1 MDSKYIIVYSN
12 NIKDKLFINKIH
24 NKLKLKIYIFRYYF
38 NNLNEEDNEINS
50 KEDNDSENEKYEI
63 IYIDNY
69 IEELYIKDAE
79 YIFYLNRT
87 KISDHLE
94 NLLLEYNKKNIFFE
108 FNESKINKLSEE
120 IESIEDVE
128 ELNNYLLK
136 LNNLENLEN
145 LEKLEKL
152 EELEKLHHKININ
165 LLVNRQNINIK
176 QGIFIITYFKKS
188 DIKILDIIQKKCIF
202 ENLKNTN
209 IDKIIIIGDNIE
221 EEFKTIAETN
231 KVANFENMMFYQN
244 DSNVSF
250 GDLINISN
258 KLFSGKIICII
269 RSDII
274 LLNQSNLN
282 DIEID
287 LISDENQIFVLS
299 RTERLING
307 NLVKSEKLN
316 RSLYST
322 EQDAWMFKAPLN
334 LEIDNINNLNNIYF
348 YNQHSHLFFNKI
360 LKNNNYNIINNSKK
374 YKIIRILH
382 ENNLESRL
390 LFDNVG
396 NSNNN
401 QITDLDSIYLL
412 PDNEILDKISFEQL
426 LKLVQIDENELYKL
440 KCDIFD
446 KYFKNKILEIKI

>member
-24 NKLKLKIYIFRYYF
+24 NKFKLKIYIFRYYF
-38 NNLNEEDNEINS
+38 NQLNEEDNDN
-50 KEDNDSENEKYEI
+50 EDNDSEEDNNIEKYEI

-79 YIFYLNRT
+79 YIFYLNNS
-87 KISDHLE
+87 KLSEHLE
-94 NLLLEYNKKNIFFE
+94 NLLLEYNKKNTFFY
-108 FNESKINKLSEE
+108 FNESKINKLSEKM
-120 IESIEDVE
+120 ESIEEVE
-128 ELNNYLLK
+128 ELNNYLL
-136 LNNLENLEN
+136 NFSNLDNLKE
-145 LEKLEKL
+145 L
-152 EELEKLHHKININ
+152 EELEKVNNKININ

-176 QGIFIITYFKKS
+176 QGIVIITCFKKS

-209 IDKIIIIGDNIE
+209 IDKIMIIGDNLQ
-221 EEFKTIAETN
+221 EEFKNIAETN
-231 KVANFENMMFYQN
+231 NVTNFENIMFYQN

-250 GDLINISN
+250 GELINISN

-282 DIEID
+282 DLEID
-287 LISDENQIFVLS
+287 LISDENQIFALS

-307 NLVKSEKLN
+307 NLVKCEKLN

-322 EQDAWMFKAPLN
+322 EQDAWIFKAPLN
-334 LEIDNINNLNNIYF
+334 LNIDNIDNINNIDNIDNIYF
-348 YNQHSHLFFNKI
+348 YNKYSHLFFNKI

-382 ENNLESRL
+382 ENNLDSRL
-390 LFDNVG
+390 LFDN
-396 NSNNN
+396 SNNN
-401 QITDLDSIYLL
+401 QIIDLDHIYLL

-426 LKLVQIDENELYKL
+426 LKLVQINENELYKL
-440 KCDIFD
+440 KMDIFD
-446 KYFKNKILEIKI
+446 KYLKNKIFRN